1 MAARLRLPSLLAVL
15 WIGAGLALAGCGPSA
30 LRDVVADAGDTPAPP
45 PDGRLTDVGYEDVA
59 AWIRDEVAD
68 DDRPVVVKYFASWC
82 GPCEAEV
89 PVLLSAA
96 EAHPEVAMLGIAHQD
111 PRHDAEAWIEEHGV
125 DAIPTLLDLEGETAR
140 ALGARGMP
148 SVSFVD
154 GEGQLLYT
162 HTGPIDPTL
171 LEEWIDHLAHDGPRP
186 SARPD
191 DPAADTP

>member
-1 MAARLRLPSLLAVL
+1 MVASPRRPSLLVVL
-15 WIGAGLALAGCGPSA
+15 VACALALVGCSESGT
-30 LRDVVADAGDTPAPP
+30 RDVVADAGDGPAPP
-45 PDGRLTDVGYEDVA
+45 ADGALTDVGYEDVA
-59 AWIRDEVAD
+59 AWIRDEVTEDA
-68 DDRPVVVKYFASWC
+68 RPVIVKYFASWC

-111 PRHDAEAWIEEHGV
+111 LRRDAAPWIEEHGV

-140 ALGARGMP
+140 AFGARGMP

-154 GEGQLLYT
+154 ADGQLLHT
-162 HTGPIDPTL
+162 HTGPIDPAL

-191 DPAADTP
+191 EPATDTP

>member
-1 MAARLRLPSLLAVL
+1 MVASPRRSSLLVVL
-15 WIGAGLALAGCGPSA
+15 AACALGLVGCSGSGI
-30 LRDVVADAGDTPAPP
+30 RDVVADAGDTPAPP
-45 PDGRLTDVGYEDVA
+45 AEGELTDVGYVDVA

-68 DDRPVVVKYFASWC
+68 DPRPVVVKYFASWC
-82 GPCEAEV
+82 GPCEDEV

-111 PRHDAEAWIEEHGV
+111 PRAQATAWIEEHGV

-140 ALGARGMP
+140 AFGARGMP

-154 GEGQLLYT
+154 DDGQLRYT
-162 HTGPIDPTL
+162 HTGPIDPGL

-191 DPAADTP
+191 EPATDTP

>member
-1 MAARLRLPSLLAVL
+1 MLVRPCRPSLLVVL
-15 WIGAGLALAGCGPSA
+15 LVCALGLGACSAAGI
-30 LRDVVADAGDTPAPP
+30 RDVVADAGDTPAPP
-45 PDGRLTDVGYEDVA
+45 DDGRLTDVGYEGVA
-59 AWIRDEVAD
+59 AWIRDEVAGD
-68 DDRPVVVKYFASWC
+68 ARPVIVKYFASWC

-111 PRHDAEAWIEEHGV
+111 PRRDAAAWIDEHGV

-154 GEGQLLYT
+154 ADGQLRYT
-162 HTGPIDPTL
+162 HTGPIDPAL

>member
-1 MAARLRLPSLLAVL
+1 MVACLRRPFLLMVLVACAV
-15 WIGAGLALAGCGPSA
+15 GLVGCSGTG

-45 PDGRLTDVGYEDVA
+45 AEGDLADVGYDEVA
-59 AWIRDEVAD
+59 AWIRDEVAGD
-68 DDRPVVVKYFASWC
+68 GRPVIVKYFASWC

-89 PVLLSAA
+89 PVLLAAA

-111 PRHDAEAWIEEHGV
+111 PRSDAAAWIEEHGV

-140 ALGARGMP
+140 AMGARGMP

-154 GEGQLLYT
+154 ADGRLLYT
-162 HTGPIDPTL
+162 HTGPIDPAL
-171 LEEWIDHLAHDGPRP
+171 LEEWVDHLAHDGPRP

-191 DPAADTP
+191 DPATGAP

>member
-1 MAARLRLPSLLAVL
+1 MVARPRRPSLLVVL
-15 WIGAGLALAGCGPSA
+15 MVCALGLAGCGGSGV
-30 LRDVVADAGDTPAPP
+30 RDVVADAGDTPAPP
-45 PDGRLTDVGYEDVA
+45 ADGRLTDVGYEDVA

-68 DDRPVVVKYFASWC
+68 DARPVIVKYFASWC

-111 PRHDAEAWIEEHGV
+111 PRAQATAWIQEHGV
-125 DAIPTLLDLEGETAR
+125 DAIPTLLDLEGQTAR

-154 GEGQLLYT
+154 ADGQLQYT
-162 HTGPIDPTL
+162 HTGPIDPAL
-171 LEEWIDHLAHDGPRP
+171 LEEWIEHLAHDGPRP
-186 SARPD
+186 AARPD
-191 DPAADTP
+191 DPATDTP